1 MPRGWHAPGT
11 GELIKAYLLAK
22 GREGGS
28 PFSINRFVRRYL
40 TAFYGGRNYVPP
52 TYDSIRVMIRDLLRL
67 GLIEKA
73 RTEFTPPQL
82 FQATRAGE
90 VVASARTREGL
101 SERLAD
107 LGIPLSSVTIQ
118 TRTLGIRPRTYYR
131 IRQGMEDDPRW
142 RDVKKALFRPS
153 DFDAIR
159 DLPRFQLSPQQKEE
173 IRIFVLE
180 NKL

>member
-1 MPRGWHAPGT
+1 
-11 GELIKAYLLAK
+11 
-22 GREGGS
+22 
-28 PFSINRFVRRYL
+28 
-40 TAFYGGRNYVPP
+40 
-52 TYDSIRVMIRDLLRL
+52 
-67 GLIEKA
+67 
-73 RTEFTPPQL
+73 
-82 FQATRAGE
+82 

-101 SERLAD
+101 SRRLAD

-153 DFDAIR
+153 DFNAIR

-180 NKL
+180 NGL